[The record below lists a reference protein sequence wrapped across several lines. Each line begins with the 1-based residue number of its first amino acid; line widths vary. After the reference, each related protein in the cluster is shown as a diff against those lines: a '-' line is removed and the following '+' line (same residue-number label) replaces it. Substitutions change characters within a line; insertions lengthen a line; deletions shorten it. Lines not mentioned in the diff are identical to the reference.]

1 MTIYIIIVKYYLHP
15 PTMSGNLKIG
25 FYQVIY
31 TKYQT
36 STNKERVKKQFIFLE
51 EVENTNTME
60 LIKTCQNIHKRYK
73 NYNNVITLDYDS
85 RNKGY
90 IFNKSKNVT
99 LLLHT
104 TKGMLQNGD
113 KIEVVLNDAI

>member
-1 MTIYIIIVKYYLHP
+1 
-15 PTMSGNLKIG
+15 MSGNLKIG